1 MVAQLNSTY
10 FKSQLNL
17 EKILNSLEHNYFKTK
32 MNAFLAIQN
41 YRYDQVEV
49 NSKRVEYETSEW
61 KKKMASVSDDL

>member
-17 EKILNSLEHNYFKTK
+17 QKILNSLEHNYFKTK

-61 KKKMASVSDDL
+61 KKKMAIVSDDL

>member
-1 MVAQLNSTY
+1 
-10 FKSQLNL
+10 
-17 EKILNSLEHNYFKTK
+17 

-61 KKKMASVSDDL
+61 KKKMAIVSDDL